1 MLVTDYLRHH
11 ILYLDGA
18 MGTLLQSRGLR
29 PGEAPERW
37 NLTHAAEVAAAH
49 RAYFE
54 AGSNAVLANTFGA
67 NPLRYDADELAAI
80 VAAALANAHQARAS
94 SGGGQAKFV
103 ALDLGPTGRMLRPFG
118 DLDFEDAVRAFA
130 ALVRLGAAHGA
141 DFIFIETMSDGYETK
156 AALLAARENSD
167 LPVFVS
173 NAYGADGRLLSGTPP
188 EAMAALLEGL
198 HADAIGANCSAGP
211 EGLAGVIDALLLR
224 ASVPVIFKPNAGLPR
239 SEDGRAVYDMGP
251 EAFAAAV
258 APLVARGVRVV
269 GGCCGTTPAHI
280 AALVRRTAGMEPP
293 PIRPKALCC
302 TASYARAVTFG
313 GAPVLI
319 GERINPTGKKRF
331 QQALRERDIG
341 YLLRE
346 GVAEQASGAHVLDVN
361 VGLPGVDEAALL
373 RDAVCELQA
382 VTELPLQIDTADPA
396 AMEAALRRCNG
407 KPMLNSVN
415 GREESLRAV
424 LPLARKYGA
433 LVTALTLDE
442 HGIPDTAQGR
452 VRIAE
457 RILHAAAGY
466 GLGAHELVFDPLTM
480 AVSAEAG
487 AARETLRAV
496 RLIGE
501 SLGCHT
507 LLGVSNV
514 SFGLPQRS
522 ALNAAF
528 LLAALENGLSAAI
541 VNPHDPAIHAAVRAY
556 CALHG
561 LDEGCRAYIDFA
573 AAQPQA
579 APAAAPAPQAE
590 QAAIAPD
597 GLRAAVE
604 QGLREQAGALAGRLL
619 EDGEEPLALIEREII
634 PALDAVGRGFEQ
646 KRVYLPQLLMSAEAA
661 GSAFERVRAAMA
673 ARPAA
678 AQRRCPVVLATVEG
692 DIHDIGKNIARLLLE
707 NYGFSV
713 TDLGRD
719 VPPARVAEAVVRLH
733 APLLGLSALM
743 TTTVPA
749 MERTIRQVRAAAPWC
764 RIMAGGAVL
773 TADEARRIGAD
784 CYVPDAMASVRY
796 AERVERALP

>member
-1 MLVTDYLRHH
+1 MR
-11 ILYLDGA
+11 A
-18 MGTLLQSRGLR
+18 RSRSAAR
-29 PGEAPERW
+29 PCSSASASTRRGR
-37 NLTHAAEVAAAH
+37 
-49 RAYFE
+49 
-54 AGSNAVLANTFGA
+54 S
-67 NPLRYDADELAAI
+67 
-80 VAAALANAHQARAS
+80 AS
-94 SGGGQAKFV
+94 S
-103 ALDLGPTGRMLRPFG
+103 RP
-118 DLDFEDAVRAFA
+118 
-130 ALVRLGAAHGA
+130 
-141 DFIFIETMSDGYETK
+141 
-156 AALLAARENSD
+156 
-167 LPVFVS
+167 
-173 NAYGADGRLLSGTPP
+173 
-188 EAMAALLEGL
+188 
-198 HADAIGANCSAGP
+198 
-211 EGLAGVIDALLLR
+211 
-224 ASVPVIFKPNAGLPR
+224 
-239 SEDGRAVYDMGP
+239 
-251 EAFAAAV
+251 
-258 APLVARGVRVV
+258 
-269 GGCCGTTPAHI
+269 
-280 AALVRRTAGMEPP
+280 
-293 PIRPKALCC
+293 
-302 TASYARAVTFG
+302 
-313 GAPVLI
+313 
-319 GERINPTGKKRF
+319 
-331 QQALRERDIG
+331 LRERDIG

-373 RDAVCELQA
+373 RDAVCQLQA

-579 APAAAPAPQAE
+579 APAAAPAPRAE
-590 QAAIAPD
+590 QAAIAP
-597 GLRAAVE
+597 GRPAR
-604 QGLREQAGALAGRLL
+604 GRGAGAARAGGDAGR
-619 EDGEEPLALIEREII
+619 P
-634 PALDAVGRGFEQ
+634 PARGRG
-646 KRVYLPQLLMSAEAA
+646 
-661 GSAFERVRAAMA
+661 GA
-673 ARPAA
+673 ARPHRA
-678 AQRRCPVVLATVEG
+678 G
-692 DIHDIGKNIARLLLE
+692 DHPR
-707 NYGFSV
+707 
-713 TDLGRD
+713 
-719 VPPARVAEAVVRLH
+719 
-733 APLLGLSALM
+733 
-743 TTTVPA
+743 
-749 MERTIRQVRAAAPWC
+749 
-764 RIMAGGAVL
+764 
-773 TADEARRIGAD
+773 ARRGG
-784 CYVPDAMASVRY
+784 PR
-796 AERVERALP
+796 L